1 METYVVI
8 SYHRTNEKPAYL
20 VAVCDN
26 QFIAQRY
33 ADMEARD
40 MKDYQI
46 EIHKRIINARFD
58 IPTTL
63 VYQTK

>member
-8 SYHRTNEKPAYL
+8 SYHRTNEKPAYI

-26 QFIAQRY
+26 QLIAQKY

-40 MKDYQI
+40 MTDYQI
-46 EIHKRIINARFD
+46 EVHKRVLNARFD
-58 IPTTL
+58 IPNPV
-63 VYQTK
+63 VYRTK